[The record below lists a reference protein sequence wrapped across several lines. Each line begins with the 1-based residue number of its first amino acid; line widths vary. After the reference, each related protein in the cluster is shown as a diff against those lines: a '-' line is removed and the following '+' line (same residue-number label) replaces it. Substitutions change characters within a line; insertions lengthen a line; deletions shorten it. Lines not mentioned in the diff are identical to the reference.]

1 MNYSNPRILAL
12 YNALLIVA
20 FYSIIYTLLSLLF
33 FRFHLLTL
41 LISDLAIFFFAF
53 ILFRYTLEK
62 FIYEKIRLIYKT
74 IHNLKSSAKEEE
86 AKGTEQDI
94 IENVNR
100 QVLEWGQV
108 QQEEINK
115 LKEMAKY
122 RREFLG
128 NISHELKTPIFN
140 IQGYVLT
147 LLDGGLEDQQI
158 NHDYLLRTEKS
169 INRMIAIIED
179 LEEISKLESGEL
191 KLHLESFDILE
202 LTKEIIDFLEVKA
215 RKKGIRVYIEKNYDK
230 STLVVADKKG
240 IRHVLINLLEN
251 SIKYGSAEDGKTKV
265 SFFDMDENVLI
276 EVADNGIGID
286 EENLPR
292 LFERF
297 YRTDKGRSREQGGT
311 GLGLAIVKHIIKAH
325 NQVINVR
332 SKVGVGTTFAF
343 TLKKK
348 TNSDRSLL
356 SLRRKKHQLLET
368 HPGFIFRKLVKNIK
382 CLVPVI

>member
-343 TLKKK
+343 TLKK
-348 TNSDRSLL
+348 N
-356 SLRRKKHQLLET
+356 E
-368 HPGFIFRKLVKNIK
+368 
-382 CLVPVI
+382 